1 MIHVTPPSQPCQTCS
16 YLGVGHGLKRQ
27 SGLLFIDALRV
38 LAVQIIVGLV
48 FVLWAQICKKQE
60 QKLRF
65 LLSQELLLQFS
76 VHSVQFI
83 NRSERRT
90 EAAARPVQPTGSHSS
105 LWSFVTQH
113 PLLNFTARRFNCV
126 FTWTACSSDV
136 MMTYCGETTT
146 TSEPRVESEQS
157 ELETDGFKTSKIFK
171 QSGIMEQC
179 TYICS
184 EVKGLHRWWNEF
196 KG

>member
-1 MIHVTPPSQPCQTCS
+1 MIHFTPPSQLCQTCS

-60 QKLRF
+60 QELRF

-83 NRSERRT
+83 KRSERHT
-90 EAAARPVQPTGSHSS
+90 EADARPVQPTGSHSS

-126 FTWTACSSDV
+126 FMWTACSSDV
-136 MMTYCGETTT
+136 MMTYCGETSI
-146 TSEPRVESEQS
+146 TSEPRVESEQWIRFLS
-157 ELETDGFKTSKIFK
+157 RVELWVIWATSAARLRIFT
-171 QSGIMEQC
+171 GDEM
-179 TYICS
+179 
-184 EVKGLHRWWNEF
+184 N
-196 KG
+196 